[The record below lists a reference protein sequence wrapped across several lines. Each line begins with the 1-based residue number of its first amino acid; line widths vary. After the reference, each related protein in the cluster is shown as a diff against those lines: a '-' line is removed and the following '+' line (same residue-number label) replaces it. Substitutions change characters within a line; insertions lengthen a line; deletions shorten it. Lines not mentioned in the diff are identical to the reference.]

1 MNSTPENKSISTQ
14 TNKDSINEKKLI
26 IISKFQINELLYDN
40 IYAEI
45 YNNIKLELEQNIK
58 IYEDIYVEIYNN
70 IKLELE
76 QNIKTGLKNEKDIK
90 EKMRYREYLN
100 W

>member
-26 IISKFQINELLYDN
+26 TISKFQINELLYDN
-40 IYAEI
+40 IYA
-45 YNNIKLELEQNIK
+45 
-58 IYEDIYVEIYNN
+58 EIYNN